1 MRKKLIA
8 FFTGAII
15 AGVFAGGQASAA
27 AEAYEVQQGDSLWSI
42 SQKYGTSVQQ
52 LKSWNNL
59 SSDLI
64 FPNQQLHISADT
76 AVNKEQNIDDIYTVK
91 SGDSLWKISQKFGV
105 QVNELKAWNNL
116 SSELIH
122 PGQKL
127 AVQGSA
133 VPVQTEAVN
142 TVSEQPAPA
151 PQPAPESEPAPQP
164 EPEPAQA
171 PAPAEKEV
179 SASPQG
185 KEMTV
190 TATAYTASC
199 NGCSGVTATGI
210 DLRAN
215 PGQKVIA
222 VDPSVIPLG
231 SKVFVEGYGTAIAGD
246 TGGAIKGNKIDVFV
260 PSKSEAMNFGVKTV
274 KIKVLH

>member
-151 PQPAPESEPAPQP
+151 AAPAPQPAP

>member
-151 PQPAPESEPAPQP
+151 PAPESEPAPQPAP

>member
-91 SGDSLWKISQKFGV
+91 SEDSLWKISQKFGV

-190 TATAYTASC
+190 TATAYTANC